1 MSYTDKL
8 EFNITMVGP
17 DGLEFLLVSVQ
28 NANNKVYIG
37 LWYRPPANSESLDVL
52 YSILESLDVRILS
65 SFVLLG
71 DFNVDFHNHQHPLF
85 CKLSRILHS
94 FVLMQVVPEP
104 THINPSSSTLIDLA
118 LLSAPSQL
126 VNCNVIPPLSNS
138 DHNGFTLTLKWSRN
152 PPPVKAKNVASGNMP
167 RLTLRRL
174 TD

>member
-1 MSYTDKL
+1 MDLNSCLFLYKMQTIRYTL
-8 EFNITMVGP
+8 GCGIVH
-17 DGLEFLLVSVQ
+17 LLIL
-28 NANNKVYIG
+28 NH
-37 LWYRPPANSESLDVL
+37 WMFL

-71 DFNVDFHNHQHPLF
+71 DFNVDFYNHQHPLF

-94 FVLMQVVPEP
+94 FVLTQVVPEP
-104 THINPSSSTLIDLA
+104 THINPSGSTLIDLA

-138 DHNGFTLTLKWSRN
+138 DQNGFTLTLKWSRN

-167 RLTLRRL
+167 RLILRRL

>member
-1 MSYTDKL
+1 MFISDKL

-71 DFNVDFHNHQHPLF
+71 DFNVDFYNHQHPLF
-85 CKLSRILHS
+85 YKLPRILHS
-94 FVLMQVVPEP
+94 FVPTQVVPEP

-152 PPPVKAKNVASGNMP
+152 PPPMKAKK
-167 RLTLRRL
+167 T
-174 TD
+174 